1 MKAIFLWFYCLP
13 ITGAVIWIILATG
26 IFLHLRTKFGTR
38 WFWRIGLVLMILCW
52 TWVVANQTVLSR
64 APGVQ
69 QTPILEPF
77 QSYVEVFQGGNR
89 EILRSQFMNVVL
101 FYPAGLIIAA
111 LFPERWPLWI
121 KVLTALVLGFM
132 FSRNI
137 EHYQY
142 YLAVGLPQV
151 DDVIHNTVGA
161 LLGSMAI
168 RINVIETLK
177 KWEDWTARFIAF
189 LLSEE

>member
-1 MKAIFLWFYCLP
+1 M
-13 ITGAVIWIILATG
+13 
-26 IFLHLRTKFGTR
+26 
-38 WFWRIGLVLMILCW
+38 VLMILLW
-52 TWVVANQTVLSR
+52 AWVVANQTVLSR
-64 APGVQ
+64 TPGVQ

-77 QSYVEVFQGGNR
+77 QSYMEVFRGGNR
-89 EILRSQFMNVVL
+89 EILRSQFMNMVL

-111 LFPERWPLWI
+111 LFPDRWLLWI
-121 KVLTALVLGFM
+121 KALTALALGFM
-132 FSRNI
+132 FSCNI
-137 EHYQY
+137 ECYQY

-151 DDVIHNTVGA
+151 DDVIHNTAGA

-168 RINVIETLK
+168 RVNLIETLK